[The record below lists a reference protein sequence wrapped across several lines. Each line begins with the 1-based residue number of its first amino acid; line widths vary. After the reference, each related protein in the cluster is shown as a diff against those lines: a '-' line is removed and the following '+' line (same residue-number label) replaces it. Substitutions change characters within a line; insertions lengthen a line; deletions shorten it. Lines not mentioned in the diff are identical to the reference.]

1 MMCRSRR
8 RRAVFASAL
17 AHASS
22 SLPLATRSSPL
33 STPHVWDRPSLPLS
47 ALRQSNPALTLT
59 TANQPCTIDDALH
72 RVDARRAARNIPGS
86 RGAAFSDLRSPS
98 SGNGSR
104 RDKDNFETTRE
115 CLQWHNQPILKLFT
129 SNGKV
134 FPSRVNPIGALQAK
148 SQHRKTDNVQA
159 ASARQFQPPS
169 TYNMH
174 IDLRRHPAPNDANS
188 RPPPTCPSPIKP
200 STNRRHGAVGL
211 KIKIFVMKNSGTS
224 RRTRVQ
230 TTSAHSD
237 EPHRRACVEFANGLD
252 IVALAF
258 TALCGREWGAQDSVR
273 PPPPPQQQPSP
284 LRPPHPHMHLPH
296 LPPHLPPQQLFQG
309 GQMMVPPS
317 AMSPRMPNYGP
328 VPPYPF
334 VPAGMAR
341 GFPPGPPFDP
351 STFNRGPPPHG
362 VGLNVNNSPIG
373 PPSKPK
379 TPLAPTPSTS
389 LPSPMLAP
397 GAGRRGSVPLETTSN
412 PGPITRPTPIA
423 RPTTTTTNGEAGG
436 SGTGSPVRR
445 SPSPKVLGSSALAAD
460 DDEVVS
466 TPRGGRLRPLS
477 LSERGRSG

>member
-1 MMCRSRR
+1 MRDRLQ
-8 RRAVFASAL
+8 VY
-17 AHASS
+17 
-22 SLPLATRSSPL
+22 
-33 STPHVWDRPSLPLS
+33 VWDRPSSHVP
-47 ALRQSNPALTLT
+47 T
-59 TANQPCTIDDALH
+59 TEAES
-72 RVDARRAARNIPGS
+72 DARRAARNIPGS

-148 SQHRKTDNVQA
+148 HRKTDNVQA

-273 PPPPPQQQPSP
+273 P
-284 LRPPHPHMHLPH
+284 LR
-296 LPPHLPPQQLFQG
+296 
-309 GQMMVPPS
+309 
-317 AMSPRMPNYGP
+317 
-328 VPPYPF
+328 
-334 VPAGMAR
+334 
-341 GFPPGPPFDP
+341 
-351 STFNRGPPPHG
+351 
-362 VGLNVNNSPIG
+362 
-373 PPSKPK
+373 
-379 TPLAPTPSTS
+379 
-389 LPSPMLAP
+389 LPSN
-397 GAGRRGSVPLETTSN
+397 SHPLFALRTLTCIYRTFLHISHRSSCSKE
-412 PGPITRPTPIA
+412 
-423 RPTTTTTNGEAGG
+423 
-436 SGTGSPVRR
+436 VR
-445 SPSPKVLGSSALAAD
+445 
-460 DDEVVS
+460 
-466 TPRGGRLRPLS
+466 
-477 LSERGRSG
+477 